1 MLAHEWLRSHLRGPD
16 ALEPQRG
23 PHLAVALAMKRTL
36 LKDLTSVMHRLF
48 IAAGGRSAGARS
60 NLVGAGRADL
70 ARARHLPQPCI
81 PALGHTVCWRILMHG
96 GSPLRV
102 PSSEGVHSGPP
113 S

>member
-48 IAAGGRSAGARS
+48 IAAG
-60 NLVGAGRADL
+60 AGRPGRGRTWLGLVAPSLLERDTC
-70 ARARHLPQPCI
+70 RN
-81 PALGHTVCWRILMHG
+81 PAYPR
-96 GSPLRV
+96 
-102 PSSEGVHSGPP
+102 
-113 S
+113 